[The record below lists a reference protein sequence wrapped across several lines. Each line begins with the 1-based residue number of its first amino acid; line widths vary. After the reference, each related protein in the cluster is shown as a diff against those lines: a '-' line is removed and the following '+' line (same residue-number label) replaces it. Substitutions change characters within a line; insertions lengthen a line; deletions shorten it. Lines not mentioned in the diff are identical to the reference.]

1 MKIRSFKVENRY
13 RGITL
18 KGVCQVIAP
27 TTYMLTMEAPYPG
40 LVKTEHFFAGYG
52 SFDEDSIENIKSR
65 AAFGLRMLYEQ
76 HLDIQLEYDSYKKLF
91 NEWKQHEE
99 RLQHLKKQAILYK
112 ETAEKDTTALLDF
125 YQEALIMEAH
135 HLFEQFCNK
144 YEIKPLSLSPS
155 VLQTSIEIIE
165 KNQPLNK

>member
-1 MKIRSFKVENRY
+1 MKIKNFKVENRY

-18 KGVCQVIAP
+18 KGVCQAI
-27 TTYMLTMEAPYPG
+27 TSSTYMLTMEVPYPG
-40 LVKTEHFFAGYG
+40 LVKTEHFFAGSG

-65 AAFGLRMLYEQ
+65 AAFDLRMLYEQ
-76 HLDIQLEYDSYKKLF
+76 YLDIQLEYDSYKKLF

-99 RLQHLKKQAILYK
+99 RLQHLKKQTILYK
-112 ETAEKDTTALLDF
+112 ETADKDTTVLLDF

-135 HLFEQFCNK
+135 HLFEQLCNK